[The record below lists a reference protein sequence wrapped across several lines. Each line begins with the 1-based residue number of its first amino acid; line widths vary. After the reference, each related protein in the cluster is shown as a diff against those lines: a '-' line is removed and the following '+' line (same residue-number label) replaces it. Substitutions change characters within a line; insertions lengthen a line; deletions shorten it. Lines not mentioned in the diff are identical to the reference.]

1 MPAALLSKEEILDR
15 LMILFRQRGYDGA
28 SLADIAEVT
37 GLGKSSLYHHF
48 PGGKVEMAREVMAHL
63 SSKFE
68 PALLR
73 LRGEGTPRS
82 KLNSFLSVVER
93 VYDSGRLA
101 CLLERLCASADRKK
115 FAKPLRNTFGALLEG
130 FEYLCLEAGQGGS
143 VARARA
149 EDAVVRIQGSLVLA
163 AGLDQ
168 PEVFVRA
175 LGKIRETL
183 LDVEEDGGRAS
194 PRPRPKKDLL

>member
-1 MPAALLSKEEILDR
+1 MPAALLSKPEILDR
-15 LMILFRQRGYDGA
+15 LMVLFRQKGYDGA

-63 SSKFE
+63 SSQLE
-68 PALLR
+68 PALANVH
-73 LRGEGTPRS
+73 GPGTPRA
-82 KLNSFLSVVER
+82 KLQAFLKVVEQ

-101 CLLERLCASADRKK
+101 CLLERLCASAERKK
-115 FAKPLRNTFGALLEG
+115 FAKPLHSTFGALLQA
-130 FEYLCLEAGQGGS
+130 FELLCVEAGQSKS
-143 VARARA
+143 VARGRA

-163 AGLDQ
+163 AGVEQ
-168 PEVFVRA
+168 PEIFMRA

-183 LDVEEDGGRAS
+183 LEGKA
-194 PRPRPKKDLL
+194 

>member
-1 MPAALLSKEEILDR
+1 MPAALLSKPEILDR
-15 LMILFRQRGYDGA
+15 LMLLFRQRGYDGA

-48 PGGKVEMAREVMAHL
+48 PGGKVEMAREVMTHL
-63 SSKFE
+63 SSKLE

-73 LRGEGTPRS
+73 VRGPGTPRA
-82 KLNSFLSVVER
+82 KLNSFLKVVEE

-115 FAKPLRNTFGALLEG
+115 FAKPLKSTFEALLEA
-130 FEYLCLEAGQGGS
+130 FDYLCSEAGHKSS
-143 VARARA
+143 VAKARA
-149 EDAVVRIQGSLVLA
+149 EEAVVRIQGSLVLGV
-163 AGLDQ
+163 GLDQ

-175 LGKIRETL
+175 LDKIRETL
-183 LDVEEDGGRAS
+183 LDA
-194 PRPRPKKDLL
+194 K

>member
-1 MPAALLSKEEILDR
+1 MPAALLTKEEILDR

-48 PGGKVEMAREVMAHL
+48 PGGKVEMAREVMAYL
-63 SSKFE
+63 SSKLE
-68 PALLR
+68 PALVR
-73 LRGEGTPRS
+73 VRGEGTPRA
-82 KLNSFLSVVER
+82 KLDSFLSVVEQL
-93 VYDSGRLA
+93 YDSGRLS
-101 CLLERLCASADRKK
+101 CLLERLSASVDRKR
-115 FAKPLRNTFGALLEG
+115 FAKPLRNTFGALLDA
-130 FEYLCLEAGQGGS
+130 FEYLGVEAGQGGT

-168 PEVFVRA
+168 PEVFVRT

-183 LDVEEDGGRAS
+183 LDVEEDGGHAS
-194 PRPRPKKDLL
+194 PKGRPKRDRS

>member
-1 MPAALLSKEEILDR
+1 MPAALLSKPEILDR
-15 LMILFRQRGYDGA
+15 LMLLFRQRGYDGA

-63 SSKFE
+63 AGQLA

-73 LRGEGTPRS
+73 VRGEGAPRA
-82 KLNSFLSVVER
+82 KLNAFLTVVEQI
-93 VYDSGRLA
+93 YDSGRLA

-115 FAKPLRNTFGALLEG
+115 FARPLRGTFAALLEA
-130 FEYLCLEAGQGGS
+130 FEHLCLEAGQKNA

-149 EDAVVRIQGSLVLA
+149 EDAVVRIQGSLVLGA
-163 AGLDQ
+163 AIDQ

-175 LGKIRETL
+175 LATIRETL
-183 LDVEEDGGRAS
+183 LDARG
-194 PRPRPKKDLL
+194 